1 MIVDSEILT
10 RLPLAAEGVILEK
23 ADRRELERRM
33 IEALKIDIPILNVLA
48 ASEIVT
54 AEQVVSNQLWL
65 VVLLV
70 PASQPTLEALDMDT
84 ARLSNTKFS
93 EEVALARQ
101 QMSKVEW
108 RIRQAVGEG
117 CSPVNSTAY
126 GPHQS
131 PTTAIRQRVRSNA
144 RGGKIWIPADQFGL
158 EIEVGSVP
166 GYLQRG
172 AEIRIITHVENLD
185 RNSAKLGRVSIEK
198 EARERV
204 KDIPQIASCNKL
216 HRVVDSHHR
225 DWGTRLQL
233 AMDAKSTIELPVV
246 VTLDWATGAAVC
258 FQLSGRLR

>member
-70 PASQPTLEALDMDT
+70 PASQPALEALDMDT
-84 ARLSNTKFS
+84 ARLSHTKFS
-93 EEVALARQ
+93 EEVALARK
-101 QMSKVEW
+101 QMGKVEW
-108 RIRQAVGEG
+108 RVRQAVGEG
-117 CSPVNSTAY
+117 CTPINSTEH
-126 GPHQS
+126 GPHHS
-131 PTTAIRQRVRSNA
+131 STVAIRQRVRSNA
-144 RGGKIWIPADQFGL
+144 RGGKIWIPSDQFGL
-158 EIEVGSVP
+158 EIEIGSMP
-166 GYLQRG
+166 SHLQRG
-172 AEIRIITHVENLD
+172 AEIRITTQVENLD
-185 RNSAKLGRVSIEK
+185 RKSAKLARVSIEQV
-198 EARERV
+198 ARERV
-204 KDIPQIASCNKL
+204 KHIPQIERCNRL
-216 HRVVDSHHR
+216 LRVMDSHHR